1 METIKYVWII
11 LNSILIL
18 YIFILLIYSI
28 FFRKE
33 EEIQVVINL
42 NILVKINFK

>member
-42 NILVKINFK
+42 NILVKSNFK